1 MTHQGGRGVARG
13 TEGARGGSMSI
24 ILRLASLVNVGL
36 RGSSLA
42 FRFALSFYII
52 KYLGLEAAGIYGLAL
67 GAIGLAPAITT
78 FGMNYFLA
86 RDLVGMPPGEAA
98 PRIKTRLVAS
108 TVATALLTALAA
120 AGAYG
125 FAYPITPIILIIAV
139 LVWLEIY
146 ANDLYVAL
154 IALEMPLLA
163 NVAMFI
169 RLAAWI
175 PFVIGL
181 GLLLP
186 QTRSIEYVLLGW
198 LVSYGLY
205 FGVLLYALRRWPLA
219 EALRAPVHTGWIKD
233 RLRQGWL
240 IYFSDIGIVGY
251 TYVDRYIVSLMLGL
265 ELTGL
270 YNFYWSLAN
279 ALQTL
284 LFTAIIQVALPVLFK
299 AFNSGNMAAWR
310 AAMRR
315 EMKKTAA
322 YAVVLGICV
331 YGGSELLIAVL
342 GMSQLTEHRG
352 VFIMLVLAAVVRS
365 ATDLANVGI
374 TSVRLDRI
382 YALTN
387 LGSLAISCVVTSLC
401 IWWLGFVG
409 VGVAALTTACVVT
422 AIKATILVRF
432 AGPGGPAGK
441 AAVPVE

>member
-1 MTHQGGRGVARG
+1 
-13 TEGARGGSMSI
+13 MSI
-24 ILRLASLVNVGL
+24 MLRLASLVNVGL
-36 RGSSLA
+36 RGSSLV

-52 KYLGLEAAGIYGLAL
+52 KYLGLTAAGIYGLAL
-67 GAIGLAPAITT
+67 GAIGLAPAMTT

-86 RDLVGMPPGEAA
+86 RDLVGMPPGQAA

-108 TVATALLTALAA
+108 TVATAVLTAV
-120 AGAYG
+120 AGAV
-125 FAYPITPIILIIAV
+125 AYAISYPVTPIIVIIAV
-139 LVWLEIY
+139 LVWLENY
-146 ANDLYVAL
+146 ANDLYVSL

-186 QTRSIEYVLLGW
+186 QTRSIEYVLFGW
-198 LVSYGLY
+198 LVSYGFY
-205 FGVLLYALRRWPLA
+205 FAVLLYALRRWPLA
-219 EALRAPVHTGWIKD
+219 EALRAPIQTGWIKE

-251 TYVDRYIVSLMLGL
+251 TYADRYIVSLMLGL

-299 AFNSGNMAAWR
+299 AFNTGNMAEWR

-315 EMKKTAA
+315 QMKKTAS

-331 YGGSELLIAVL
+331 YGGSELLIAL
-342 GMSQLTEHRG
+342 MGMSHLTEHRG
-352 VFIMLVLAAVVRS
+352 VFIMLVLAAVIRS
-365 ATDLANVGI
+365 GTDLANVGI

-387 LGSLAISCVVTSLC
+387 LSSLAISCVVTSLC
-401 IWWLGFVG
+401 VWWLGFVG
-409 VGVAALTTACVVT
+409 VGVASLGTASVVT
-422 AIKATILVRF
+422 AIKAWILVRF
-432 AGPGGPAGK
+432 AWSDVRASK
-441 AAVPVE
+441 AALPADQP